1 MGYVSISYKA
11 STHPPRRNL
20 PDPCDL
26 HNHYLAAALVR
37 PFRPGYSSGSFS
49 SAAVID
55 FAKVIEV
62 VIADAHRCKTVLRA
76 TLAPNAGS
84 CMIMVMSFLALIREF
99 DPETANVIE
108 NFWNRLPKNK
118 TKKNIFEH
126 NSMGTEVAGPELKQ
140 ETEPKD

>member
-1 MGYVSISYKA
+1 M
-11 STHPPRRNL
+11 
-20 PDPCDL
+20 
-26 HNHYLAAALVR
+26 
-37 PFRPGYSSGSFS
+37 
-49 SAAVID
+49 
-55 FAKVIEV
+55 
-62 VIADAHRCKTVLRA
+62 VIADSSRSKTVLRA

-126 NSMGTEVAGPELKQ
+126 NSMGTEAAEPELKQ